1 MDGVANMFGRNTR
14 CAVLDSLKQLRIFLK
29 YSPKRCR
36 RFEDCLERHNATP
49 PQNKKDYQKEV

>member
-1 MDGVANMFGRNTR
+1 MSGRNKR

-29 YSPKRCR
+29 YPPTRYR
-36 RFEDCLERHNATP
+36 RFEDCIERHNATP

>member
-1 MDGVANMFGRNTR
+1 MSGRNKR

-29 YSPKRCR
+29 YSPTRYR
-36 RFEDCLERHNATP
+36 RFEDCIERHNATP